1 MVWDSSISKAH
12 FYESTGDNKRIT
24 TLEYS
29 AGSSYYWDNYL
40 KEGHYFVIHFL
51 SYLPNFRE
59 RHLEKLNPTDST
71 YGIPDDLDGL
81 QLDEIEVE
89 L

>member
-1 MVWDSSISKAH
+1 M
-12 FYESTGDNKRIT
+12 
-24 TLEYS
+24 
-29 AGSSYYWDNYL
+29 
-40 KEGHYFVIHFL
+40 KEDHYFVIHFL

-59 RHLEKLNPTDST
+59 RHLEKRNPVDTTFSLPNE
-71 YGIPDDLDGL
+71 PDDL